1 MVEGKK
7 QLDNDLKI
15 NLNGKRHYET
25 DSHKYLGNQIDKNI
39 TWKQQINHLTWLLTL
54 SGSTTQNGQTDSVSR
69 RIV

>member
-25 DSHKYLGNQIDKNI
+25 DSLKYLGNQIDKNI
-39 TWKQQINHLTWLLTL
+39 TWKQQINHLAINL
-54 SGSTTQNGQTDSVSR
+54 SASTTQNGQTDSVSR
-69 RIV
+69 